1 MAKALMHLA
10 QFLCHSP
17 TYHSVAMWRHPRT
30 IAAGYDWKRP
40 ELYQHIARTCER
52 GLFDMVFFADLNY
65 ISDTFSGSMAPA
77 LRNATQAPEHDP
89 IPLLSF
95 MAAATTHIGLGA
107 TYSVSHQ
114 HPFHAARLWATL
126 DHLTNGRAAWNV
138 VTSLNHNQSANY
150 GEDYKP
156 TDDRYDRAHEFI
168 QVCRKLWDSWDEG
181 ALVMDAEAG
190 LFADPNKVHRIEH
203 EGRFFK
209 SRGPLNV
216 VPSPQHGP
224 AILQAGT
231 SGKGRDFAAR
241 YADAV
246 FAIQPNLAGAKALRD
261 DIKSAAEAAGR
272 PPEHCKMLFGVQ
284 PIAGRSR
291 AEAEDKCNEH
301 NSLVP
306 LEGGLA
312 ILSGHLDFDLSTL
325 PLDTI
330 MAHRTEPKLQRMQT
344 RYRTL
349 TGELL
354 TLRQVAQNHGQSVGL
369 PQMIGT
375 PQDIADQLE
384 AYFDHVGGDGFMLSP
399 IYSPGAI
406 EEFVDLV
413 VPELQRRGRLR
424 RAYTGTT
431 QRDHLRQDA

>member
-1 MAKALMHLA
+1 
-10 QFLCHSP
+10 
-17 TYHSVAMWRHPRT
+17 
-30 IAAGYDWKRP
+30 
-40 ELYQHIARTCER
+40 
-52 GLFDMVFFADLNY
+52 
-65 ISDTFSGSMAPA
+65 
-77 LRNATQAPEHDP
+77 
-89 IPLLSF
+89 
-95 MAAATTHIGLGA
+95 MAAVTEKIGLGA

-126 DHLTNGRAAWNV
+126 DHLTRGRAAWNV

-168 QVCRKLWDSWDEG
+168 QVCRKLWDSWDED
-181 ALVMDAEAG
+181 AVVMDRARGVFAEP
-190 LFADPNKVHRIEH
+190 DKVRRIEH
-203 EGRFFK
+203 EGKWFR

-216 VPSPQHGP
+216 VRSPQNGP

-246 FAIQPNLAGAKALRD
+246 FAIQPNLAGAKALYD
-261 DIKSAAEAAGR
+261 DIKSGVVNAGR
-272 PPEHCKMLFGVQ
+272 PASACKVLCGMQ
-284 PIAGRSR
+284 PIVGASR
-291 AEAEDKCNEH
+291 AEAEDRQAEH

-344 RYRTL
+344 RYRSL

-369 PQMIGT
+369 PQMVGT
-375 PQDIADQLE
+375 ASDIADQME
-384 AYFDHVGGDGFMLSP
+384 AYFDAVGGDGFMLSS

-406 EEFVDLV
+406 EEFVETV
-413 VPELQRRGRLR
+413 VPELQRRGRFR
-424 RAYTGTT
+424 SEYSGTT
-431 QRDHLRQDA
+431 QRDHLNQDA